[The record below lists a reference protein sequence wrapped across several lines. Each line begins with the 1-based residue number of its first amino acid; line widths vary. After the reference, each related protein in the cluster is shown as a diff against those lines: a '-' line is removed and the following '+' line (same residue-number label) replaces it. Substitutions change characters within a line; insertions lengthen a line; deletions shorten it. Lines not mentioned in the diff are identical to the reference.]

1 MKAKEHIQK
10 IEYKT
15 KLKKHKDLIDEQKR
29 LEEEKRA
36 AEARRIE
43 LDKLATIGQIK
54 NKVKEQ
60 TRELERKR
68 EMNPVAK
75 EVCDR
80 VEKIMD

>member
-1 MKAKEHIQK
+1 M
-10 IEYKT
+10 
-15 KLKKHKDLIDEQKR
+15 KKHNDLIDEQKR
-29 LEEEKRA
+29 LDELARA
-36 AEARRIE
+36 AEARRLE

-60 TRELERKR
+60 TKELERKR